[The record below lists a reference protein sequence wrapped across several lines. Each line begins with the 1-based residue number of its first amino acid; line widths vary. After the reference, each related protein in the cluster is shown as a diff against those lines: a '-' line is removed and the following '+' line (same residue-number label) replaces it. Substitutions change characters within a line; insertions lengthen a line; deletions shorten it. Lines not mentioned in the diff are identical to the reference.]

1 MPRRAFMAMMAGGLL
16 AAPRAAGAQKAGK
29 VWKIGV
35 LWTSSPSLVSPAQ
48 AALRQGRRELG
59 YVEGQ
64 NIAVEDRYAEN
75 NPERLREL
83 AAELVRLRA
92 DVIVTQGTPAAKAA
106 KEATRTVPIVMTL
119 VGDPVG
125 MGLISSFAR
134 PGGNV
139 TGLSNIASE
148 LNSKRL
154 ALLKE
159 AVPKLS
165 RLAVLWDSTGSAPQG
180 DPYGR
185 RATEEA
191 GRSLGLAVQILTVRG
206 PGDFPSA
213 FGAASKEH
221 AEALLVLPSRILA
234 WNVKPLVE
242 LAEKH
247 QMPTMYQTREF
258 VDAGGLMAYGAS
270 SVPLFARAAF
280 FVDKILKGAKP
291 ADLPIEQPTKFELV
305 INLKTA
311 KALGLTIPPS
321 LLQRA
326 DQVIE

>member
-48 AALRQGRRELG
+48 AALRQGLRELG

-165 RLAVLWDSTGSAPQG
+165 RLAVL
-180 DPYGR
+180 
-185 RATEEA
+185 
-191 GRSLGLAVQILTVRG
+191 
-206 PGDFPSA
+206 
-213 FGAASKEH
+213 
-221 AEALLVLPSRILA
+221 
-234 WNVKPLVE
+234 
-242 LAEKH
+242 
-247 QMPTMYQTREF
+247 
-258 VDAGGLMAYGAS
+258 
-270 SVPLFARAAF
+270 
-280 FVDKILKGAKP
+280 
-291 ADLPIEQPTKFELV
+291 
-305 INLKTA
+305 
-311 KALGLTIPPS
+311 
-321 LLQRA
+321 
-326 DQVIE
+326 